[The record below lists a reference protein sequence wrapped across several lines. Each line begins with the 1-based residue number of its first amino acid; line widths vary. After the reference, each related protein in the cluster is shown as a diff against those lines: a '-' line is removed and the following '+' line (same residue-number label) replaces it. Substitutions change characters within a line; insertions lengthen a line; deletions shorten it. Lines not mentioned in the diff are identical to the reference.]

1 MIQKPKKRKVKKL
14 SITKVQDAVNHAI
27 RLRDVYCINQDGT
40 CSGRLE
46 ASHFFGKGGNGGIRF
61 HPDNIH
67 GQCSKHHFDHH
78 QRNPLCYVKWMQ
90 ENCPVELSRLEGMRG
105 YTIKYSQVTLKEIYD
120 MARAGDLDGI
130 KALVESLHGL

>member
-1 MIQKPKKRKVKKL
+1 MIKKNKVKKL

-27 RLRDVYCINQDGT
+27 RERDGECINHDGT

-46 ASHFFGKGGNGGIRF
+46 ASHFFGKGGTGGIRF

-78 QRNPLCYVKWMQ
+78 QRNPLCYVEWMQ
-90 ENCPVELSRLEGMRG
+90 ENKPVELVRLENMRG
-105 YTIKYSQVTLKEIYD
+105 RTIKYNQITLHEIYD
-120 MARAGDLDGI
+120 MAKRGDLEGI
-130 KALVESLHGL
+130 KILVESLHGL

>member
-1 MIQKPKKRKVKKL
+1 MIKKRKVKKL
-14 SITKVQDAVNHAI
+14 SISKVQDAVNHAI

-67 GQCSKHHFDHH
+67 GQCTKHHFDHH
-78 QRNPLCYVKWMQ
+78 QRNPLVYVEWMQ
-90 ENCPVELSRLEGMRG
+90 QNKPDELARLESMRG
-105 YTIKYSQVTLKEIYD
+105 RAIKYNQVTLQEIYD
-120 MARAGDLDGI
+120 MALAGNLDGI
-130 KALVESLHGL
+130 KKLVESLHGI

>member
-1 MIQKPKKRKVKKL
+1 VIKKRKVKKL
-14 SITKVQDAVNHAI
+14 SVSKVQDAVNHAI

-67 GQCSKHHFDHH
+67 GQCTKHHFDHH
-78 QRNPLCYVKWMQ
+78 QRNPLCYVEWMQ
-90 ENCPVELSRLEGMRG
+90 KHRPEELARLESMRG
-105 YTIKYSQVTLKEIYD
+105 RTIKYNQVVLQEIYD
-120 MARAGDLDGI
+120 MARAGDLEGI
-130 KALVESLHGL
+130 RVLVESLHGL